1 MATCSDTSAAQI
13 LLKNMEFRHICLAAP
28 ESRKVLHSVTAGEI
42 SCPAFV
48 PEDRMRLFK
57 SIAENVTPM
66 FSGVLAE
73 PDGKPMIILI
83 SRFRGHAVTF
93 DRAGL
98 NLTHPKQS

>member
-1 MATCSDTSAAQI
+1 MKAS
-13 LLKNMEFRHICLAAP
+13 
-28 ESRKVLHSVTAGEI
+28 EI

-48 PEDRMRLFK
+48 PKDQMMLFK
-57 SIAENVTPM
+57 LIAENGAPM
-66 FSGVLAE
+66 FSGVLAG

>member
-1 MATCSDTSAAQI
+1 
-13 LLKNMEFRHICLAAP
+13 
-28 ESRKVLHSVTAGEI
+28 
-42 SCPAFV
+42 
-48 PEDRMRLFK
+48 
-57 SIAENVTPM
+57 M

-98 NLTHPKQS
+98 NRRPGLTQNRADGRK